1 MIGNGNAWNGG
12 TEGKH
17 YRTGGITGAA
27 MSDRF
32 HGIDHNDVVG
42 PDGVIGALPPERLT
56 LNQFR
61 EFASSHFGY
70 GAPVGLGASN
80 VPSVVIGGVLFGETD
95 GFAIAFRQSIQK
107 WEVVGRKGWP
117 VGVKGLRDFGRSIRR
132 TLSQEGVSYPA
143 IESAGGGGIVM
154 YDLGRMYV
162 DRDTAGGTDRAE
174 PDGGSVE
181 PEGSGPELDLDEIR
195 SALPDSP
202 ARTTEAERAC
212 YELDVE
218 RAEVLASLDTRTGKV
233 QVMVVLIETRDAA
246 ILCGNS
252 SWSCGWELIERYDSA
267 GEHDYRSKVLGWSGE
282 MIDIDHW
289 NGGE

>member
-1 MIGNGNAWNGG
+1 MNNMNPNDG
-12 TEGKH
+12 
-17 YRTGGITGAA
+17 
-27 MSDRF
+27 D
-32 HGIDHNDVVG
+32 GIDCNDVPG
-42 PDGVIGALPPERLT
+42 PDGAFESLPPEHLT
-56 LNQFR
+56 PDQFR
-61 EFASSHFGY
+61 EFASSHFEY
-70 GAPVGLGASN
+70 GAPVGLGTGG

-95 GFAIAFRQSIQK
+95 GFAIAFRPSIQE

-143 IESAGGGGIVM
+143 IESAGGGIVM

-162 DRDTAGGTDRAE
+162 DRDTAGGTDRAG

-195 SALPDSP
+195 SALPDGP
-202 ARTTEAERAC
+202 ARTGKAERAC

-218 RAEVLASLDTRTGKV
+218 RAEVLASLDTRNGKV
-233 QVMVVLIETRDAA
+233 QVMVVLIETRDTT

-267 GEHDYRSKVLGWSGE
+267 GEHDYRSKVLGWSGDL
-282 MIDIDHW
+282 IDIDHW